1 MVTHQHPVRPRARR
15 LAPDERRA
23 AILATATE
31 LFTAHG
37 QAFTTADLAEAAGV
51 SEGTIFRYFPDK
63 TSLVDAARERALGL
77 DSLLVELALSATL
90 GTPEA
95 RLLSAAHAL
104 ETKLIQ
110 MARVMEETDT
120 HDAPSPDH
128 MVELL
133 HALAGLFDGLP
144 TDGVGSH
151 DQLASVFV
159 GMLVSNTVICAKSG
173 TPPLATEQ
181 LVSLFLRGVQGA

>member
-1 MVTHQHPVRPRARR
+1 MVTHQSPARPRARR

-31 LFTAHG
+31 LFTAQG
-37 QAFTTADLAEAAGV
+37 PSFTTADLAAAAGV

-63 TSLVDAARERALGL
+63 ASLITAAREGALGL
-77 DSLLVELALSATL
+77 ESLLAELSLSATL

-104 ETKLIQ
+104 ETKITQ
-110 MARVMEETDT
+110 MTRVMEDSET
-120 HDAPSPDH
+120 HDPPSPDL
-128 MVELL
+128 MAELL

-144 TDGVGSH
+144 TDAVGSH
-151 DQLASVFV
+151 DQLANVFL
-159 GMLVSNTVICAKSG
+159 GMLVSNTVNCAKSG

-181 LVSLFLRGVQGA
+181 LVSLFLRGVQGP